1 MEFNI
6 DITLLLGI
14 LSVMATVACA
24 VMGALLHRKTE
35 RIKIME
41 KQLSE
46 KRYAAYAKLYDFF
59 YDLFKNQKS
68 GKNANNS
75 VMSGKLMD
83 AKKELIMYGSDEVI
97 FALNKYLSSLSEEN
111 PYYQFHYF
119 LELMVLIRKDM
130 CGKTKV
136 SRDDILLNIMQDRK
150 ELEKF
155 KEYKKNLEALA

>member
-1 MEFNI
+1 MDFNI
-6 DITLLLGI
+6 ITLILGVFSI
-14 LSVMATVACA
+14 IATIACA
-24 VMGALLHRKTE
+24 ILGALLSRKTE

-46 KRYAAYAKLYDFF
+46 KRYVAYAKLYDFF

-119 LELMVLIRKDM
+119 LKLQI
-130 CGKTKV
+130 
-136 SRDDILLNIMQDRK
+136 
-150 ELEKF
+150 F
-155 KEYKKNLEALA
+155 

>member
-1 MEFNI
+1 MDFNI
-6 DITLLLGI
+6 ITLILGVFSI
-14 LSVMATVACA
+14 IATIACA
-24 VMGALLHRKTE
+24 ILGALLSRKTE

-46 KRYAAYAKLYDFF
+46 KRYVAYAKLYDFF

-119 LELMVLIRKDM
+119 LELMVLIRRDM

-155 KEYKKNLEALA
+155 KEYKKKLGVLA

>member
-1 MEFNI
+1 MDFNI
-6 DITLLLGI
+6 ITLILGVFSI
-14 LSVMATVACA
+14 IATIACA
-24 VMGALLHRKTE
+24 ILGALLSRKTE

-46 KRYAAYAKLYDFF
+46 KRYVAYVKLYDFF

-155 KEYKKNLEALA
+155 KEYKKKLEVLA

>member
-1 MEFNI
+1 MDFNI
-6 DITLLLGI
+6 ITLILGVFSI
-14 LSVMATVACA
+14 IATIACA
-24 VMGALLHRKTE
+24 ILGALLSRKTE

-46 KRYAAYAKLYDFF
+46 KRYVAYAKLYDFF

-75 VMSGKLMD
+75 VMGGKLMD

-155 KEYKKNLEALA
+155 KEYKKKLEVLA